1 MKERS
6 KARVDKILGDFR
18 EGRITKAKA
27 AALLKVSERTVTRLR
42 KRQEADKDNYLVHG
56 NTGRKSPR
64 KTPEEV
70 AGRIEELYAGKYS
83 GFGFSHFRD
92 MLEEREKMPLPLST
106 TIAVLKSRGFQSPYC
121 NGPRRKKKEHPL
133 RPRRA
138 RFGEL
143 VQVDATFYD
152 FFSFAGD
159 HEVYI
164 LHGIIDDAT
173 EMILALWMDRRE
185 TLDGYRHVLL
195 KMLKKHGIYEE
206 WYTDGRTVFCHGF
219 DENGEPRGS
228 PAGTQFARW
237 CRDLGIT
244 LLCTP
249 VPQAKGRIERSWGT
263 LKRRWAKEFPLFGI
277 RDMETFNARSDE
289 IAEKHNA
296 KFAVRPRID
305 DSRFVPIMM
314 PDEELVILLSIRHRR
329 TVHKGCCV
337 QYDNKKIQL
346 IKDDGTVLE
355 LGSKAEIEVRLTS
368 DGEIYGCYDH
378 KYHRTR
384 TVEEV
389 TDDIASF
396 FPSAREMNEGKSGGK
411 KGHKASADHPW
422 RHMKI

>member
-70 AGRIEELYAGKYS
+70 ADRIEELYAGKYF

-92 MLEEREKMPLPLST
+92 MLEECEKMPLPLST
-106 TIAVLKSRGFQSPYC
+106 TVAVLKSRGFQSPYC

-195 KMLKKHGIYEE
+195 KMLKKYGICEE
-206 WYTDGRTVFCHGF
+206 W
-219 DENGEPRGS
+219 
-228 PAGTQFARW
+228 
-237 CRDLGIT
+237 
-244 LLCTP
+244 
-249 VPQAKGRIERSWGT
+249 
-263 LKRRWAKEFPLFGI
+263 
-277 RDMETFNARSDE
+277 
-289 IAEKHNA
+289 
-296 KFAVRPRID
+296 
-305 DSRFVPIMM
+305 
-314 PDEELVILLSIRHRR
+314 
-329 TVHKGCCV
+329 
-337 QYDNKKIQL
+337 
-346 IKDDGTVLE
+346 
-355 LGSKAEIEVRLTS
+355 
-368 DGEIYGCYDH
+368 
-378 KYHRTR
+378 
-384 TVEEV
+384 
-389 TDDIASF
+389 
-396 FPSAREMNEGKSGGK
+396 
-411 KGHKASADHPW
+411 
-422 RHMKI
+422 